1 MKTQWKDEVFADFKL
16 PGRFADPV
24 IVSQYLPDGSLKTI
38 GHIYQNF
45 NDDGDITFIST
56 NNNGQEVTQP
66 TTDYLEAEI
75 GFENY
80 ARQLTKQSQEV
91 DWEAEANE
99 FEEREKG
106 MKKMRQIKKMKILQ
120 INK

>member
-16 PGRFADPV
+16 PEQYAGPV

-45 NDDGDITFIST
+45 NDDGEITFIST
-56 NNNGQEVTQP
+56 NNNGQEVIQP
-66 TTDYLEAEI
+66 TTDYMEAEI

-80 ARQLTKQSQEV
+80 ARQLKIKSQEV

-99 FEEREKG
+99 FEERENELKKLRTKG
-106 MKKMRQIKKMKILQ
+106 NIKILE